1 MTKNIY
7 IKYTN
12 QTMMIM
18 ENLLKQKK
26 MLTINRKFR
35 LKTNI
40 QISQIWPR
48 QDKIKEVDKFLKFY
62 KQRKKKN
69 KKLK

>member
-7 IKYTN
+7 MKYTN

-26 MLTINRKFR
+26 LLKINWKFR

-40 QISQIWPR
+40 
-48 QDKIKEVDKFLKFY
+48 
-62 KQRKKKN
+62 
-69 KKLK
+69 

>member
-48 QDKIKEVDKFLKFY
+48 QDKIKEVDKFLKFC

>member
-48 QDKIKEVDKFLKFY
+48 QDKIKEVDKFLKLC

-69 KKLK
+69 RKLK